1 MTLSQGE
8 EQRAGWAELFFDL
21 VFVVAVARLAHLL
34 EGDPGPA
41 QFGTFVLLFVAPWWV
56 WLTVTVFV
64 NVTGS
69 DSTRSRLALLASM
82 AAMGVM
88 AVAIPEAT
96 GERATV
102 YALGFIASRVVSF
115 AMWWAVAPLKVV
127 LAFNGF
133 SSALWA
139 ISIFVPPPY
148 RALLWLAGVACEV
161 VTLIVIQPR
170 KHEPSYQVPHIV
182 ERVGLFVIIVLG
194 ESVAAALG
202 ALDQHWSAAG
212 WVVLGLGFVL
222 FAALW
227 WSYFDFTSA
236 VAARELLPAKN
247 SRVRDVMGIGH
258 FPVVAALTSMAA
270 GLGTAVAEPG
280 HLPYG
285 AALAL
290 CGGLALYRLTF
301 LVLALLLGQP
311 AGPVAGWTALGLVVA
326 VGTLALFPV
335 IPAWAVVGLLAAEV
349 VTRLTRTLT
358 VRRATAEV
366 TSPAER
372 PQQEVAR

>member
-64 NVTGS
+64 NVTDS

-82 AAMGVM
+82 AAMGAM

-115 AMWWAVAPLKVV
+115 AMWRAVAPLKIV

-133 SSALWA
+133 SSVLWA
-139 ISIFVPPPY
+139 ISIFVPPAY
-148 RALLWLAGVACEV
+148 RAPLWLAGVACEV
-161 VTLIVIQPR
+161 VTLIAIQPR

-182 ERVGLFVIIVLG
+182 ERVGLFVTIVLG

-202 ALDQHWSAAG
+202 ALDQHWTAAG
-212 WVVLGLGFVL
+212 WAVLGLGFVL

-227 WSYFDFTSA
+227 WSYFDFTSV
-236 VAARELLPAKN
+236 VAARQLLPAKN

-301 LVLALLLGQP
+301 FVLALLLGQP
-311 AGPVAGWTALGLVVA
+311 AGPAAGWTALGLAVVA
-326 VGTLALFPV
+326 GTLALFPV
-335 IPAWAVVGLLAAEV
+335 LPAWAVVGLLAAEV
-349 VTRLTRTLT
+349 VTRLTWTLT

-366 TSPAER
+366 ASPTAR
-372 PQQEVAR
+372 PRQEVAR